1 MRSNRGSG
9 AGPFFWGAIAGGLVG
24 ATVALLLAPAEG
36 SETRESLGEKFD
48 DLSGSL
54 AGILHRAKLSAEKAL
69 NDGRD
74 ESERIIEEAKS
85 RAEDL
90 IENADKTI
98 SAARK
103 AATRRTNAG
112 TASTGDS
119 AETADASMNGV
130 GHKSK
135 ADSAE

>member
-1 MRSNRGSG
+1 MSSNRGSNVS
-9 AGPFFWGAIAGGLVG
+9 PFFLGAIAGGIVG

-36 SETRESLGEKFD
+36 SEVRQGLGDKFD
-48 DLSGSL
+48 DLSESL
-54 AGILHRAKLSAEKAL
+54 SNLLQRAKLSAEKAL

-74 ESERIIEEAKS
+74 ESERIIEDAKS

-103 AATRRTNAG
+103 AASNRRTK
-112 TASTGDS
+112 TASTDGADEDILDS
-119 AETADASMNGV
+119 SMNGNT
-130 GHKSK
+130 GRSN
-135 ADSAE
+135 ADTE